1 VPGNTVSVPAFT
13 TLTGTATCTGGSVL
27 VGGGY
32 SSDNTT
38 AGSFDVYDNY
48 PTSPGPNGTW
58 SVSIGA
64 SAAFSFTPYAL
75 CAP

>member
-1 VPGNTVSVPAFT
+1 
-13 TLTGTATCTGGSVL
+13 VL

-48 PTSPGPNGTW
+48 PSTPGPNGVWT
-58 SVSIGA
+58 VSIGA
-64 SAAFSFTPYAL
+64 SAAFTFTPYAL
-75 CAP
+75 CSP